1 MAHCNASD
9 RIRTCYHRIRSPVL
23 YPDELRAQIYAKKSK
38 GAWWGLNPRQPDPQS
53 GALPLNYRHQVID
66 EKHYIKKRAH
76 SSIANLKKT
85 EKKLHLFFLF
95 EKSVLTKKEVF
106 YKIAHTNQEWIGR
119 LILSSNVLREW

>member
-1 MAHCNASD
+1 M
-9 RIRTCYHRIRSPVL
+9 
-23 YPDELRAQIYAKKSK
+23 

-76 SSIANLKKT
+76 SSIENLKKT
-85 EKKLHLFFLF
+85 EKKMHLFFLF
-95 EKSVLTKKEVF
+95 EKSVLTKKQVF